1 MLKRYQR
8 KTKDFNINNMLFIT
22 IQKPHFNK
30 KTNFFSAPLEPSLK
44 SFDRTDFPFT
54 SPVRVEEAYTLRQNP

>member
-22 IQKPHFNK
+22 IQKTHFNK
-30 KTNFFSAPLEPSLK
+30 KTNFFSSPLEPSLK
-44 SFDRTDFPFT
+44 AFDRTEFPFA
-54 SPVRVEEAYTLRQNP
+54 SPVWVEEPYTLRQNP